1 MAKSNRNKKFNIPT
15 RFMLLL
21 LTGVCVLAILI
32 SFTLNISGGPLNTVA
47 GYLFIPM
54 QTGINVSGDWI
65 STKANDFRTLK
76 DVLKENEELHK
87 QIDDLTTELNR
98 NKLEQYELDNYRQLL
113 ELDEKYPSYEKVA
126 ASVIAKDSSNWFSTF
141 TINKG
146 KKDGIKT
153 GMNVIS
159 GSGLVGIVVDV
170 GSNYAKVRSIIND
183 TSNVSG
189 MVSSTGDN
197 FTISGS
203 LEKMNT
209 DKAIIFNQLRDRNDK
224 VKVGDPVV
232 TSYVSDMYQQGIL
245 IGYIA
250 SIENNSNNLTKSGTI
265 TPIVDFEHL
274 ENVLVILQIKDTG
287 VTDFENSAMS
297 DDDDEAVEE
306 STEIS
311 TEESTEDSSE
321 SE

>member
-1 MAKSNRNKKFNIPT
+1 
-15 RFMLLL
+15 MLLL

-54 QTGINVSGDWI
+54 QNGINVSGDWI
-65 STKANDFRTLK
+65 STKANDFKTLK
-76 DVLKENEELHK
+76 EVLKENEELQK
-87 QIDDLTTELNR
+87 QLDEVTTELNK

-146 KKDGIKT
+146 RKDGIRK
-153 GMNVIS
+153 GMNVIA

-183 TSNVSG
+183 TSNVSA

-197 FTISGS
+197 FTITGN

-209 DKAIIFNQLRDRNDK
+209 DKEITFNQLRDRKDK

-250 SIENNSNNLTKSGTI
+250 TIENNSNNLTKSGTI
-265 TPIVDFEHL
+265 TPVVDFEHL

-287 VTDFENSAMS
+287 VTDFENSAMA
-297 DDDDEAVEE
+297 DDDDEDLEE
-306 STEIS
+306 LSSEMDTEID
-311 TEESTEDSSE
+311 TEDISDTYE